1 MMIQHHAQALDM
13 TALAPGRAESVKV
26 VKLAERIAAAQKPE
40 IGAMR
45 GWLRTHGKPEQESG
59 HGHDHATMPGMA
71 TEAQLKQLRAAEG
84 KAFDQL
90 FLTLMITHHQGA
102 ITMATEVKGQGNN
115 IQIEEMADDVVAQQ
129 TSEINRMRD
138 LL

>member
-1 MMIQHHAQALDM
+1 
-13 TALAPGRAESVKV
+13 
-26 VKLAERIAAAQKPE
+26 
-40 IGAMR
+40 
-45 GWLRTHGKPEQESG
+45 
-59 HGHDHATMPGMA
+59 
-71 TEAQLKQLRAAEG
+71 
-84 KAFDQL
+84 
-90 FLTLMITHHQGA
+90 MITHHQGA